1 MTTQDFKDYE
11 RLLDR
16 ARERIPEDAF
26 KRERF
31 EIPDVQVMIQ
41 GRATVIKNF
50 QKIVDLVDRPTRHFL
65 KFILQEVG
73 TAGDI
78 RGGQA
83 ILKGLFK
90 KDNLKAAINHYIET
104 YVLCPVCNK
113 PDTELKK
120 RGKQELKI
128 CHACGAE
135 TIPKL

>member
-1 MTTQDFKDYE
+1 MTEQDFKEYE
-11 RLLDR
+11 KLLDR
-16 ARERIPEDAF
+16 ARELIPEDAF
-26 KRERF
+26 NRERF
-31 EIPDVQVMIQ
+31 EVPAVDVMIQ
-41 GRATVIKNF
+41 GRATVLKNF
-50 QKIVDLVDRPTRHFL
+50 QKIVDLINRPARHFL

-78 RGGQA
+78 KGGQA

-90 KDNLKAAINHYIET
+90 KENLQAGVTHYIET

-120 RGKQELKI
+120 RGKQDLKV